1 MTCNN
6 SQAYTKKS
14 PITQNLSPRYV
25 SKVFPFSK
33 KTISSQKIADPRKK
47 QCLDFVVKTFENDD
61 FFMLQD
67 DSTLIMNLNN

>member
-1 MTCNN
+1 MSCNN
-6 SQAYTKKS
+6 IPAYTKKP
-14 PITQNLSPRYV
+14 PITQNFGVRFIPKASP
-25 SKVFPFSK
+25 FAK
-33 KTISSQKIADPRKK
+33 KTSNTQKIEAPLSK

>member
-6 SQAYTKKS
+6 SQAYTKKTS
-14 PITQNLSPRYV
+14 PV
-25 SKVFPFSK
+25 SKMDSLMSDKASPFTK
-33 KTISSQKIADPRKK
+33 KVITETKKDDIRQK

-67 DSTLIMNLNN
+67 DSTLIMNLTN